1 MVPDHEKLEMLERV
15 LSSEEFSHSQ
25 KNQQLLTYLVDASI
39 NNKEINETVIATEF
53 FGKGSNF
60 YPLEDASIRVNISQI
75 RKRLSNYY
83 LTEGKEDKIQI
94 DIPKGNYAVR
104 FCLKSK
110 KHIGSNIMG
119 LTKWIFPFIT
129 LILTIITIFLWIKYD
144 RLLNKVQVI
153 PNDNPVWA
161 EYFAD
166 NKPILVIL
174 GDYFFM
180 YLDRHG
186 TNPRFNVRD
195 PRINSLEDFNAYTMK
210 GSNDIENLKPLRHT
224 YLRPSAVWG
233 FMELLPILKY
243 NNSSFIVKQASET
256 DWEDIS
262 SHNVIFIGTFK
273 QLFLLKKLLKNM
285 YVEFSIYPN
294 YLYINNKNGEEVKK
308 FSSTLIDETRQYD
321 DVSLIAKING
331 PNNNK
336 IIFITGFQEGGVIYG
351 SKAIC
356 DPSFLAKLLGKQ
368 NNKRHSPFNFRA
380 VLKVEGFLR
389 SDLSSNIEYFE
400 ILSPDK

>member
-1 MVPDHEKLEMLERV
+1 M
-15 LSSEEFSHSQ
+15 
-25 KNQQLLTYLVDASI
+25 
-39 NNKEINETVIATEF
+39 
-53 FGKGSNF
+53 
-60 YPLEDASIRVNISQI
+60 NISQI

-83 LTEGKEDKIQI
+83 LTEGKKDKIKI
-94 DIPKGNYAVR
+94 DIPKGNYSVR
-104 FCLKSK
+104 FCTMNH
-110 KHIGSNIMG
+110 KHSATDYNS
-119 LTKWIFPFIT
+119 LTKWIFPAIT
-129 LILTIITIFLWIKYD
+129 SILTIIIIFLWINYD

-153 PNDNPVWA
+153 PIDNPIWA

-195 PRINSLEDFNAYTMK
+195 PRINSLEDFNAYTMR
-210 GSNDIENLKPLRHT
+210 GLSDIEDLKPLRHT

-233 FMELLPILKY
+233 FMELLPLLKY

-285 YVEFSIYPN
+285 YVEFSLYPN
-294 YLYINNKNGEEVKK
+294 YLHLNNENGEEVQK
-308 FSSTLIDETRQYD
+308 FSSTLNDETRQYD

-331 PNNNK
+331 PNNNT
-336 IIFITGFQEGGVIYG
+336 IMLVTGFQEGGVIYG
-351 SKAIC
+351 SK
-356 DPSFLAKLLGKQ
+356 DYL
-368 NNKRHSPFNFRA
+368 
-380 VLKVEGFLR
+380 
-389 SDLSSNIEYFE
+389 
-400 ILSPDK
+400 